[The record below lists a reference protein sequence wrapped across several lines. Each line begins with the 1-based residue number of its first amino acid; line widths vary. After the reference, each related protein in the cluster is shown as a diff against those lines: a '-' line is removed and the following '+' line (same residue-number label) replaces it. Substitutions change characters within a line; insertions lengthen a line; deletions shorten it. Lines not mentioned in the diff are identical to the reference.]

1 MISNPCLLRVLASR
15 QYPIHLGN
23 YGAKRDILWRRERI
37 LTKYQTKG
45 DLAYEQI
52 RHAILN
58 GDISIGSKLTV
69 TNLVD
74 EFGLS
79 PMPVREAITKL
90 TQEGLV
96 QSTPH
101 LGARVAEFNYHEH
114 LESSLIRSCI
124 EKQLFQ
130 IALQF
135 LDQVNIKELE
145 GSFSRLCELLDT
157 GDLLEF
163 SRERHN
169 FFQII
174 YSVVPLEELKK
185 LAENYYERYQI
196 FHYFVV
202 KIAEEDGLD
211 RTWELLSEIK
221 SLFLAL
227 QEHNLD
233 VCLSL
238 FNQIQQNDFL
248 IFARYLMGSLEK
260 AGKTG
265 DSDYDFLWSNQ
276 TLTPEKQAEIRDD
289 IELFIRIRVKSTV

>member
-1 MISNPCLLRVLASR
+1 MS
-15 QYPIHLGN
+15 GN
-23 YGAKRDILWRRERI
+23 IP
-37 LTKYQTKG
+37 
-45 DLAYEQI
+45 
-52 RHAILN
+52 
-58 GDISIGSKLTV
+58 IGSKLTV

-74 EFGLS
+74 EYGLS
-79 PMPVREAITKL
+79 PMPVREALTKL
-90 TQEGLV
+90 SQEGLV

-101 LGARVAEFNYHEH
+101 HGARVSEFNYHEH
-114 LESSLIRSCI
+114 LESSLIRSCL

-135 LDQVNIKELE
+135 LAQINLKELE
-145 GSFSRLCELLDT
+145 KSFSCLCELLDT

-174 YSVVPLEELKK
+174 YSVAPLEELKK

-221 SLFLAL
+221 SLLLAL
-227 QEHNLD
+227 QNHHLD
-233 VCLSL
+233 ICLTL

-248 IFARYLMGSLEK
+248 IFARYLMSSLEK

-265 DSDYDFLWSNQ
+265 DSGYDFLWSNE
-276 TLTPEKQAEIRDD
+276 TLTPEKRAEIRNN